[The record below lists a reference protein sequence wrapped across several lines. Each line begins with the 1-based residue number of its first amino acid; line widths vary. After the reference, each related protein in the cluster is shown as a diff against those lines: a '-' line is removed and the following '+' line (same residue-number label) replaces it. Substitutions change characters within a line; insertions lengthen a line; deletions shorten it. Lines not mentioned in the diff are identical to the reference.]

1 MFPLHAHLRM
11 LDDKIRVEAYR
22 RAIYQAVRKGDVVA
36 DIGTGTG
43 ILAFFALQAG
53 ARKVYAIEKEPI
65 IEVAKKTAR
74 QNGFDRICFIHKD
87 SRQTQLPEPVDIIVT
102 ETVGCFGIDEGITE
116 ILHDAQNRFLKND
129 GQIIPRALSV
139 QAVPVFFKTRHP
151 FDFLNRPFYGVQNS
165 YLRELAVNN
174 TYHLNSVSSDDL
186 QLLANPAKIF
196 ETEFYICKP
205 VKYPIRMQTGFTIA
219 QKSECHGVC
228 VFPEVN
234 LSEGIDISLLKN
246 KRFVT
251 SNWGAVFFPLARKAS
266 LSRKDTLS
274 FNLTLTEK
282 NGFIWRNVIVHG
294 DKKEA
299 HTQLSV
305 FGWPSL
311 KHLIKR

>member
-1 MFPLHAHLRM
+1 MFPLPAHLRM

-22 RAIYQAVRKGDVVA
+22 KAIFQTVRKDDVVA

-65 IEVAKKTAR
+65 IEVAKRAAKE
-74 QNGFDRICFIHKD
+74 NGFDRICFIHND
-87 SRQTQLPEPVDIIVT
+87 SRQTQLPERVDIIVT

-129 GQIIPRALSV
+129 GKIIPRALSV
-139 QAVPVFFKTRHP
+139 QAVPVFFKTQHP
-151 FDFLNRPFYGVQNS
+151 FDFLEKPFYGIQNS
-165 YLRELAVNN
+165 YLRDLAVNN
-174 TYHLNSVSSDDL
+174 TYSIQSVSPDYL
-186 QLLANPAKIF
+186 QLLSTPSKIY
-196 ETEFYICKP
+196 ETEFHSCKP
-205 VKYPIRMQTGFTIA
+205 VKFPVRMETCFTIT
-219 QKSECHGVC
+219 QKSECHGLC

-234 LSEGIDISLLKN
+234 VSEGSDISLLKD
-246 KRFVT
+246 KRFLT
-251 SNWGAVFFPLARKAS
+251 SNWGVVFFPVARKLS

-274 FNLTLTEK
+274 FYLTLTEK
-282 NGFIWRNVIVHG
+282 NGFIWRHIVRREN
-294 DKKEA
+294 KKEEY
-299 HTQLSV
+299 TQLSV